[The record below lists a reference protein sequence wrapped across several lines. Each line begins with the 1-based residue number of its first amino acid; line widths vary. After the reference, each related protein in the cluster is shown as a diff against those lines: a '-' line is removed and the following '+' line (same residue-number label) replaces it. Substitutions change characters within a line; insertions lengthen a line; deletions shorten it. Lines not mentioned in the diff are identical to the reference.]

1 MSANPR
7 VTRRFPIRIAN
18 PTSKIFSI
26 LRQAAKCWTA
36 HLVFSK
42 PDIEYYGLGVPPA
55 PVPNGYPYFSS
66 GRWVGLNAAQVRAGP
81 MAQSSQLREAKR
93 REEQSNNDNSKLNLE
108 LRIIEEG
115 LRCQEQG
122 LPMYDSDGKGG

>member
-1 MSANPR
+1 
-7 VTRRFPIRIAN
+7 
-18 PTSKIFSI
+18 
-26 LRQAAKCWTA
+26 
-36 HLVFSK
+36 
-42 PDIEYYGLGVPPA
+42 VPPA

-66 GRWVGLNAAQVRAGP
+66 GRWVDLNAAQVRAGP